1 MKKKFIK
8 KLLFYVILLLIT
20 FCINHFVSADTFGV
34 NEQKNTLVALLNN
47 GEYVW
52 QSGDINTTLSYS
64 NSSNTWYPQG
74 LYYEFIIPNV
84 DIKNTYTTTYTMR
97 LTYDYA
103 WGSADEVDFSYY
115 SLYKNMYNKTLRY
128 GIFYNDNMSDYSCN
142 VKNYSSSTYY
152 EELVFTCVYGFL
164 SNASNQK
171 LFMGIQG
178 GGHGS
183 IPFSSNLDINRWDI
197 SNTFTTDKTSVIID
211 QNNTIINQNDE
222 TNTKINE
229 LNKTQKETNQKLDN
243 INSSL
248 TDSSPISLDKLND
261 TTGWL
266 PPGPVDSILNLPLS
280 LLNNL
285 STNLNNQCTP
295 ISLTI
300 PFIDKNNTLVLP
312 CLGNTLS
319 ENVEGFDTFYSWL
332 GLIVSC
338 LLLYRYLMSLY
349 VWVDNAL
356 MLRLEMYEDYGGKP
370 TNFGSV

>member
-1 MKKKFIK
+1 MKKKIIK

-20 FCINHFVSADTFGV
+20 FCISHFVNADDTPVNYTGGDITPYTNAVAGSGFVPDSIGTNMGVSGIWGKHSYVFDKANVSVSGGSTIYYGLSQITVALTGTNIKPDTWYRLHLEFYVDSNISSDFSTLNYSLACGVYNGSWNGTCDSLSAVGKRI
-34 NEQKNTLVALLNN
+34 NSNTLTIDVFVRTTGAGTGLAIEIGNNRNYDLATSLKIMYNTSPSSYQGFFLVDNTQLFITNDITGELNN
-47 GEYVW
+47 I
-52 QSGDINTTLSYS
+52 SGNIN
-64 NSSNTWYPQG
+64 
-74 LYYEFIIPNV
+74 
-84 DIKNTYTTTYTMR
+84 
-97 LTYDYA
+97 
-103 WGSADEVDFSYY
+103 
-115 SLYKNMYNKTLRY
+115 
-128 GIFYNDNMSDYSCN
+128 
-142 VKNYSSSTYY
+142 
-152 EELVFTCVYGFL
+152 
-164 SNASNQK
+164 
-171 LFMGIQG
+171 
-178 GGHGS
+178 
-183 IPFSSNLDINRWDI
+183 
-197 SNTFTTDKTSVIID
+197 
-211 QNNTIINQNDE
+211 E
-222 TNTKINE
+222 TNN
-229 LNKTQKETNQKLDN
+229 KLDN

-300 PFIDKNNTLVLP
+300 PFIDRNNTLVLP
-312 CLGNTLS
+312 CLANTLS

>member
-20 FCINHFVSADTFGV
+20 FFINHFVSADTFGV
-34 NEQKNTLVALLNN
+34 NDQKNTLVALLNN

-52 QSGDINTTLSYS
+52 ESGDINTTLSYS

-74 LYYEFIIPNV
+74 LYYEFVIPHV

-103 WGSADEVDFSYY
+103 WGSADEVTFSYY
-115 SLYKNMYNKTLRY
+115 SLYKNMYNKTLKY

-142 VKNYSSSTYY
+142 IKNYSSSTYY
-152 EELVFTCVYGFL
+152 EELIFTCVYGFL

-222 TNTKINE
+222 TNNKINE
-229 LNKTQKETNQKLDN
+229 LNETQKETNQKLDN
-243 INSSL
+243 INNSL

-266 PPGPVDSILNLPLS
+266 PAGPVDSILNLPLS

-285 STNLNNQCTP
+285 STNLNKQCTP

-300 PFIDKNNTLVLP
+300 PFIDKNNQLVLP
-312 CLGNTLS
+312 CLANTLS
-319 ENVEGFDTFYSWL
+319 ENIDGFDTFYSWL

-349 VWVDNAL
+349 VWVDNVL
-356 MLRLEMYEDYGGKP
+356 MLRLEMYEDFGGKP

>member
-1 MKKKFIK
+1 MKKKIIK

-20 FCINHFVSADTFGV
+20 FCISHFVNADTDSNLVVPPFYNIKSNNINLTTNSQYTE
-34 NEQKNTLVALLNN
+34 NENMTTFFINLNTNVVYHNIWPNYAILNN
-47 GEYVW
+47 IFNKYLIVDVCSLWSTPDQFYPNPTGW
-52 QSGDINTTLSYS
+52 SSGQVYMNNGSCFIDGYEGTLSTIILGW
-64 NSSNTWYPQG
+64 NFDILDIWEESST
-74 LYYEFIIPNV
+74 
-84 DIKNTYTTTYTMR
+84 TTTYKIAMNTNR
-97 LTYDYA
+97 NNFTFQLHYPNTRTIRVNSIYTSNDLP
-103 WGSADEVDFSYY
+103 SRVTDVS
-115 SLYKNMYNKTLRY
+115 
-128 GIFYNDNMSDYSCN
+128 GI
-142 VKNYSSSTYY
+142 
-152 EELVFTCVYGFL
+152 
-164 SNASNQK
+164 
-171 LFMGIQG
+171 
-178 GGHGS
+178 
-183 IPFSSNLDINRWDI
+183 
-197 SNTFTTDKTSVIID
+197 
-211 QNNTIINQNDE
+211 
-222 TNTKINE
+222 TKE
-229 LNKTQKETNQKLDN
+229 QEKTNQKLDN

-312 CLGNTLS
+312 CLSNTLS
-319 ENVEGFDTFYSWL
+319 DNIEGFDTFYTWL